1 MEAAMRHDDEDKGRG
16 LEEHLEPGV
25 DEIPEESHV
34 VFDFTG
40 LEQPNIG
47 ELSLILT
54 ARLRSAA
61 HENVWVRSLPP
72 RTARV
77 LAILGLDHLFRTY
90 PEAADEMN

>member
-1 MEAAMRHDDEDKGRG
+1 MRHDDEDKGRG
-16 LEEHLEPGV
+16 LDPHLETGVEEH
-25 DEIPEESHV
+25 PEESHV

-40 LEQPNIG
+40 LEQASIG

-54 ARLRSAA
+54 ARLRSAP

-77 LAILGLDHLFRTY
+77 LAILRLDHLFRTY

>member
-1 MEAAMRHDDEDKGRG
+1 MRHDDEDKGRG
-16 LEEHLEPGV
+16 LETQLEPGV
-25 DEIPEESHV
+25 EQNLEESHV

-40 LEQPNIG
+40 LEQASIG

-54 ARLRSAA
+54 ARLRSAP

-77 LAILGLDHLFRTY
+77 LAILRLDHLFRVY